1 MQDPL
6 MTDHIEKQILQT
18 LKNAE
23 HVVQTTVKEYQIKFN
38 SIQDPIF
45 RERFKDIQDVARR
58 ITAYLTA
65 RKRLSLKDIPANSIV
80 FAKELSPSMV
90 AEANNTRIKGFV
102 SQVGASNS
110 HVAIVARARGVPYVS
125 NINFNEI
132 ESFHHCIVIIDGR
145 TGEVI
150 IDPTSETLEKYYNLQ
165 EKLDDQITHLKK
177 VSALASE
184 TYDGYRVQLCGNVET
199 ANELEILH
207 KFGGNGVG
215 LYRSE
220 YIFLQHQK
228 FPSEEEQFVCY
239 RQMVEQMRGLP
250 IVIRTFDLGGDKFP
264 KQHGVAFEA
273 NPFLGCRAIRFML
286 KERDLFKTQLR
297 AILRASAFGH
307 VSIMFPMISSSQ
319 ELIEA
324 KEIVKEVQLE
334 LTKAGIKSDPHI
346 RMGCMIEVPSAA
358 VTADLLAKECDFFSI
373 GTNDLVQY
381 AMAVDRDS
389 HQMSGFYSPTHPSVI
404 RLIRLIISEANNQG
418 IPVSVCGEIA
428 ADPRFTPL
436 LLGLGVHQLSV
447 GLHHIPIVRNAIR
460 NTSIVAAAQLVDKVL
475 TLTTA
480 EEIQD
485 LLNEEYLKTV
495 PEDHLYNI

>member
-1 MQDPL
+1 MILKIRETRLQGTSISRGIAIGKPFFISQTEDILEESFIIPDQVAEEIVRYRAAVAQGKEEVRRLQMQLEKEQILEGAAILDAQIQIMQDPL

-184 TYDGYRVQLCGNVET
+184 TYDGYRVQLCG
-199 ANELEILH
+199 
-207 KFGGNGVG
+207 
-215 LYRSE
+215 
-220 YIFLQHQK
+220 
-228 FPSEEEQFVCY
+228 
-239 RQMVEQMRGLP
+239 
-250 IVIRTFDLGGDKFP
+250 
-264 KQHGVAFEA
+264 
-273 NPFLGCRAIRFML
+273 
-286 KERDLFKTQLR
+286 
-297 AILRASAFGH
+297 
-307 VSIMFPMISSSQ
+307 
-319 ELIEA
+319 
-324 KEIVKEVQLE
+324 
-334 LTKAGIKSDPHI
+334 
-346 RMGCMIEVPSAA
+346 
-358 VTADLLAKECDFFSI
+358 
-373 GTNDLVQY
+373 
-381 AMAVDRDS
+381 
-389 HQMSGFYSPTHPSVI
+389 
-404 RLIRLIISEANNQG
+404 
-418 IPVSVCGEIA
+418 
-428 ADPRFTPL
+428 
-436 LLGLGVHQLSV
+436 
-447 GLHHIPIVRNAIR
+447 
-460 NTSIVAAAQLVDKVL
+460 
-475 TLTTA
+475 
-480 EEIQD
+480 
-485 LLNEEYLKTV
+485 
-495 PEDHLYNI
+495 